1 MDGEGC
7 RAVVSALQPLPPTL
21 SNRGRL
27 PVSHATPPAPSHR
40 WPIRWRRPPPRGGF
54 RPPLCP
60 PGGVGSRA
68 ESTSSPPPGGGV
80 RAGVGLLWRDAAQRS
95 PPLPSAWG
103 RQVSFAGRPPL
114 PPAPGPGPFLPGQKE
129 LSWEENG
136 EGGRPGRA
144 RGHPAGGTGL
154 GRSPQC
160 LATRRFHNGA
170 GVLTSSCSGGSWEAW
185 WRDSQWEMRLDG
197 VQDKK
202 WPPKEPGCKGL
213 EDSGTHGPER
223 RCPL

>member
-7 RAVVSALQPLPPTL
+7 CAVVSALQPLPPTL

-27 PVSHATPPAPSHR
+27 PVSHATPPAPPTAGQSGGAA
-40 WPIRWRRPPPRGGF
+40 PPQGRS
-54 RPPLCP
+54 PPSSLP
-60 PGGVGSRA
+60 PGGWG
-68 ESTSSPPPGGGV
+68 PG
-80 RAGVGLLWRDAAQRS
+80 RS
-95 PPLPSAWG
+95 PPLPRPPEVGSERGWG
-103 RQVSFAGRPPL
+103 FSGGTLHRGARLFPLPGGGRSPLPGDPPL